1 MEREGGA
8 GAGTAVRGEG
18 VGVVRGEE
26 PGTGAGRGEGVDQE
40 IGGGVAGVGT
50 EAARGEAE
58 AETDTGGAG
67 AEIDERTGEV
77 LVEVE
82 MIEGGTE
89 AETGGWRPDLGL
101 LQGEV
106 EDLGDL
112 FHPSEGWEMCT
123 ASFTSAT

>member
-1 MEREGGA
+1 MGIEGGA
-8 GAGTAVRGEG
+8 GAGTEVRGGGAE
-18 VGVVRGEE
+18 VVKGEA
-26 PGTGAGRGEGVDQE
+26 PGTGAGRGEGADQE

-67 AEIDERTGEV
+67 AEIDERTEEDP
-77 LVEVE
+77 VEVE
-82 MIEGGTE
+82 MIEGETE

-106 EDLGDL
+106 EVLGDL
-112 FHPSEGWEMCT
+112 FHPLEGWEMCT